1 MRGRQTRTLKL
12 PVCELNEMTHNEAK
26 PRDAIKIS
34 LPDGRIMDGTLWET
48 CPMDIAKSLSKSLSD
63 RVVIAKVNNT
73 LWDLERPLEGSCT
86 LQLLDFE
93 SDEGKSVFWHS
104 SAHVLGEA
112 CELHYG
118 CHLCIGPPIEDGFY
132 YEMSSERP
140 VLQSDFPSLET
151 LASKAIKDKQPFVRL
166 FLKKEQL
173 LEMFKHNKY
182 KQMLIQDKVPAEG
195 STVYRC
201 GPLIDLCYGPHV
213 PNTGRIKAFA
223 VLKVCL
229 KRRGLMN

>member
-1 MRGRQTRTLKL
+1 
-12 PVCELNEMTHNEAK
+12 
-26 PRDAIKIS
+26 
-34 LPDGRIMDGTLWET
+34 MDGKSWET
-48 CPMDIAKSLSKSLSD
+48 SPMDIARSLAKSLAE
-63 RVVIAKVNNT
+63 RVVIAKIDGT
-73 LWDLERPLEGSCT
+73 LWDLERPLEKSCA

-93 SDEGKSVFWHS
+93 NDEGKSVFWHS

-132 YEMSSERP
+132 YEMSAERAVQP
-140 VLQSDFPSLET
+140 SDFPSLET
-151 LASKAIKDKQPFVRL
+151 LASKAIKEKQPFVRL

-173 LEMFKHNKY
+173 LEMFKHNRY
-182 KQMLIQDKVPAEG
+182 KQMLIQDKVPPEG

-213 PNTGRIKAFA
+213 PNTGRIKAFS
-223 VLKVCL
+223 VLKVP
-229 KRRGLMN
+229 